1 MCTQN
6 GSKVLT
12 KMHFSSE
19 TLSFILQIRQT
30 IVAGITSL
38 TEASSDKQIS
48 SRYLCSPHLFKN
60 TVAKCHTYSGS
71 PNFLWNQ
78 FR

>member
-1 MCTQN
+1 MQN

-19 TLSFILQIRQT
+19 SLSFILQRRQT

-38 TEASSDKQIS
+38 TEASSDTQVS
-48 SRYLCSPHLFKN
+48 SRYLCSPRLFKN

-71 PNFLWNQ
+71 PNFVWNQ